1 MNGEH
6 RGTHLGQRP
15 PAFQFYP
22 LDFKTDMKVVL
33 MTHEQRGIYWDL
45 ICSDWIEDGIP
56 ADIEDLA
63 ALVGMEY
70 ARFNTFWEKRIAK
83 CFAPHPN
90 KPGFLTN
97 KRLEIER
104 AKQKINSEKARAS
117 ADTRWG
123 KERRARD
130 QKNQELADAMR
141 PHNKGIAVPP
151 KPACER
157 NALRATD
164 SSLRPSEETTT
175 VCEQTNP
182 ARFAGNAATNY
193 PAKAVEIWT
202 KHTGGTMA
210 HGEAGRILKPLV
222 ERYGEGAVLRVL
234 DTAYFSQQQSTYWS
248 LRNFAT
254 NYGTYAGLVKGEMIP
269 GTVEDAIASSNR
281 LAREANLDD

>member
-1 MNGEH
+1 MNGDQ
-6 RGTHLGQRP
+6 RSTHLGQRP

-130 QKNQELADAMR
+130 QKNQELAAAMR
-141 PHNKGIAVPP
+141 PHHKSTALLPDA
-151 KPACER
+151 ACER
-157 NALRATD
+157 NALRAAD
-164 SSLRPSEETTT
+164 SSPRPSEETTT
-175 VCEQTNP
+175 ACARTNATGLP
-182 ARFAGNAATNY
+182 DNAVTSY
-193 PAKAVEIWT
+193 PAEAVEIWT
-202 KHTGGTMA
+202 KHTGGTIA
-210 HGEAGRILKPLV
+210 RGEAGRILKPLA
-222 ERYGEGAVLRVL
+222 ERYGEAAVLRVL

-254 NYGTYAGLVKGEMIP
+254 NYGKFAGLIKGELIP
-269 GTVEDAIASSNR
+269 GTVEDAIVSSNR